1 MIKNISQNI
10 EELKLMKKYPK
21 TLFYLGDEKLLSRR
35 KISIVGTRR
44 PSTYTKNMTYSLSKA
59 LVNAG
64 FIIVSGGAMGVDCL
78 AHQGAGASASIAVVA
93 SGLDIRYPAI
103 NKGLIKDIEEQ
114 GLVLS
119 TFEAGQ
125 KPRPY
130 SFVLRNELVV
140 ALGEVLIIC
149 EADMDSGS
157 LHSANFAR
165 AMGKEIYVLS
175 HRIDESLGTNFLLRQ
190 NYAKNIYNFDDFLSS
205 LGIKKDSK
213 QDFEQG
219 VKIDKKEHQDEF
231 LKFCKTNPSYEEA
244 LERFGAK
251 VYEYELKGSI
261 LVKDGSI
268 TLK

>member
-1 MIKNISQNI
+1 MIKKISQNI

-21 TLFYLGDEKLLSRR
+21 TLYSLGDENLLSER

-44 PSTYTKNMTYSLSKA
+44 PLKYTKNMTYSLSRT

-64 FIIVSGGAMGVDCL
+64 FVIVSGAAMGVDCL
-78 AHQGAGASASIAVVA
+78 AHQGAGAKSSIAVVA
-93 SGLDIRYPAI
+93 SGLDIRYPAV
-103 NKGLIKDIEEQ
+103 NKGLIQDIEEQ
-114 GLVLS
+114 GLVMS

-140 ALGEVLIIC
+140 ALGEILIIC

-175 HRIDESLGTNFLLRQ
+175 HRIDESEGTNSLLRQ
-190 NYAKNIYNFDDFLSS
+190 NYAKNIYNIDDFVSS
-205 LGIKKDSK
+205 LGIKRGSNQDS
-213 QDFEQG
+213 
-219 VKIDKKEHQDEF
+219 VKELKGDKKEVQDKF
-231 LKFCKTNPSYEEA
+231 LKFCKANPSYEEA
-244 LERFGAK
+244 LERFGDS
-251 VYEYELKGSI
+251 VYEYELKGAI
-261 LVKDGSI
+261 LVKNGSI
-268 TLK
+268 VVK